1 MKHMLEEWTALGPA
15 GVEAK
20 ARLWTWHYATVYGRA
35 YRRSGGRCSGL
46 AMLASLIKADP
57 QVSDKLACI
66 ALAAL
71 MLSSM
76 ATLRACVR
84 PCRCE
89 AKCGRRCWWPTGLVV
104 KRTA

>member
-20 ARLWTWHYATVYGRA
+20 ARLWTWHYATVHGRA

-57 QVSDKLACI
+57 HVRDKLTCI

-76 ATLRACVR
+76 PHCVR
-84 PCRCE
+84 DLAG
-89 AKCGRRCWWPTGLVV
+89 AKRSAADAAGGQPAWW
-104 KRTA
+104 